1 MPPHSLSDKIRQSL
15 SLVGDDE
22 EKLSRILSFPGSE
35 ILPGT
40 EEKEDE
46 IIIPEKYE
54 KVVKDIAGRLQLGSP
69 RMTYYLNVDTLD
81 TENLPESYE
90 YCDWLGETDEN
101 GDPVP
106 EHTKWDNYIT
116 FEPPDSRESFRIM
129 ADFAKQLDNTKV
141 GDALI
146 DILNQRKPF
155 AHFNSFIHNSI
166 YLQDWHDFKNK
177 AYEKY
182 VKEILRFGLKKLE

>member
-15 SLVGDDE
+15 SLVGDDK

-54 KVVKDIAGRLQLGSP
+54 KVVKDIAGTLQLGSP
-69 RMTYYLNVDTLD
+69 RMTCYLNVDTLE
-81 TENLPESYE
+81 TEDLPEGYE
-90 YCDWLGETDEN
+90 YGDWFGETDEN

-106 EHTKWDNYIT
+106 EHTK
-116 FEPPDSRESFRIM
+116 
-129 ADFAKQLDNTKV
+129 
-141 GDALI
+141 
-146 DILNQRKPF
+146 
-155 AHFNSFIHNSI
+155 
-166 YLQDWHDFKNK
+166 
-177 AYEKY
+177 
-182 VKEILRFGLKKLE
+182 